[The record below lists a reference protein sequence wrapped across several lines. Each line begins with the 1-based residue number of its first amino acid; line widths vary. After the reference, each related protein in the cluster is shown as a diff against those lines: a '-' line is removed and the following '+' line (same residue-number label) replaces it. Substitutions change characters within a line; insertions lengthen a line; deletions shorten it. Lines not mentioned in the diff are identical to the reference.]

1 MNYVFCMVIFT
12 SSSCEFSEML
22 RVSISVANT
31 WFTKSNCWFSTS
43 ESISF
48 TFTNFKPQ
56 SRQSWEHWQ
65 VSIIS
70 VFWSCIASLFT
81 ARWFLLNIYV
91 QKSIT
96 YFPKHAITTVL
107 LKNLLS
113 FECAAIY
120 YFGNKLKQ
128 GLLSRIFPFLV
139 LWLMDQQ
146 SYQQNI

>member
-1 MNYVFCMVIFT
+1 MFFAWLFSPPALVNSQRCLESVSVLPTHGLQSQTVDFLLLNQFLSHLQT
-12 SSSCEFSEML
+12 SNHK
-22 RVSISVANT
+22 VGKVGNT
-31 WFTKSNCWFSTS
+31 DKFPSLVCFG
-43 ESISF
+43 
-48 TFTNFKPQ
+48 
-56 SRQSWEHWQ
+56 H
-65 VSIIS
+65 
-70 VFWSCIASLFT
+70 ASLFT

-139 LWLMDQQ
+139 L
-146 SYQQNI
+146 